1 MGKNQLGG
9 NTEER
14 GKGLVLILVKILQC
28 MDTLFGAFDGTV
40 CADIFASY
48 VVFF

>member
-14 GKGLVLILVKILQC
+14 GKGLVLILVI
-28 MDTLFGAFDGTV
+28 MDTLFGAFDGAV

-48 VVFF
+48 VVLF